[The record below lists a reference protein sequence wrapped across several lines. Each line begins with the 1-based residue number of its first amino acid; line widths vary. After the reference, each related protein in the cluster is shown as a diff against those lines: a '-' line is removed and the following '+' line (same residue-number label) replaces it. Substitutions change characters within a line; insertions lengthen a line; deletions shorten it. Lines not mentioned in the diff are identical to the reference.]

1 MGTRNE
7 ENEWRDWSTSL
18 TPSSLSLS
26 VLPTINI
33 IILVYYGC
41 EWWYYCVHVHI
52 VFVHVHYVYMY
63 IHVTWT
69 FVLRTSWGVGF
80 WVKFSNQI
88 LIIKPFYF
96 LFLIHPLISYK
107 QRGEIITILKQNE
120 NGMWEGESNTSGKR
134 GHFPFKLVELLD
146 SNRH

>member
-1 MGTRNE
+1 MF
-7 ENEWRDWSTSL
+7 
-18 TPSSLSLS
+18 
-26 VLPTINI
+26 
-33 IILVYYGC
+33 
-41 EWWYYCVHVHI
+41 VHVHI

-69 FVLRTSWGVGF
+69 FVFTTSWGVGF

-88 LIIKPFYF
+88 LIIKPFNF